1 MKKNFWRCI
10 FFSVS
15 MLAASSSSL
24 STLHSQLLASEN
36 DNSAIYSIPSLD
48 PIEANVDNSMST
60 AVNRLFNAKQIK
72 MGALTL
78 KVYPDTSDMT
88 KILTIQLSN
97 LDLDLAGLPAL
108 DINFYASARILYE
121 GIDETLDVEFESQ
134 GSLFVTHRSKSFKF
148 SIPHTLDDL
157 FEMLQALGI
166 FTKSNDNS
174 GDVSLVELLEELKTA
189 ATTVEQN
196 NTENNGFIYSLS
208 ADDFTMNESEI
219 SNISLLLLADSNNIP
234 TGIKTKDMLT
244 ISKKDSTSGIG
255 ITLDGSFTSINN
267 VSTYS
272 KRGSSSIIDV
282 TDSNKS
288 LLGTITKIFT
298 GGYTSN
304 VNSEGEKLNQVNINI
319 SGSLTNQVDASTAYT
334 SSIDGV
340 LQADVTD
347 VFEDENYGTYALSLT
362 HKNDAT
368 TFNDIDIYYD
378 KNKTYFSLNEL
389 FKGRIDNSK
398 LKDVFSHV
406 SDITSIPSYKEI
418 DEDLNFVF
426 NVATENSL
434 TKLMDGD
441 YSAFYD
447 IFTSYT
453 YSDTSF
459 ELVLDPTGLGLDG
472 DSLTLEVNFDQN
484 NKLIKDI
491 TLEGLVIGDI
501 TLNNLTLSLDDYS
514 DITIPNDAEYS
525 NYSESMTVFDSLSTI
540 LDEKKVNAD
549 YTLIYTDQSG
559 VTYNA
564 DGNISADLSNA
575 QIDTTEEIKTFHTDS
590 GTYHLS
596 FNLPKEN
603 NANNS
608 ALGQGIEAYYDG
620 NSKNLFFGYQYYQ
633 SNDYDLTKDGPH
645 YVFKNSL
652 PFSDITDMY
661 HYIDTKV
668 ENDETTESNSSS
680 LTSMFGFID
689 AISNS
694 SKLESIKNSIKNN
707 LALNSLDGVIS
718 TSVDTDN
725 NIVVTIDSSS
735 FLVDTSYASNTT
747 AITLTLGSDG
757 SVIDL
762 SVSGKING
770 ATIHFSLDLDTN
782 VSSYSYFN
790 TTDYPAISHGQ
801 ELLESFV
808 SLPTDLEEFDIGLSG
823 YVNKDDKNFIS
834 ISSGTGASV
843 NTTGDLDTA
852 SGVLL
857 VRHPDINDSSK
868 MIDFDQKL
876 EFNYQQ
882 ADGTVID
889 TKGKSHDKGEFL
901 LEYNDNM
908 HVKMD
913 NQDLFD
919 IMGILEGVDSE
930 DNLLYRYLKFM
941 NSTVES
947 SGSPLMDL
955 IEGKALS
962 ASGIF
967 DYPYFNSIAFN
978 DGSITIN
985 VDPKLIQSDAGDGST
1000 ALITMHYDI
1009 DSKHIT
1015 SADIQAKYITADN
1028 TFDINASVTL
1038 QPGSSQA
1045 YQRTTDTS
1053 KSDQSNYITEYTS
1066 SNASNFVN
1074 VNGFKVLLD
1083 CLVDTTENNFM
1094 EIEGTLCLSL
1104 SIAGDLYVGCY
1115 AAIYVE
1121 DETAYAYLRFRVS
1134 EETSFPGISEDGY
1147 RVTEFFIKE
1156 SEVLV
1161 NQTRASTQKKLFQ
1174 SKKYIREYIAY
1185 KTTADNI
1192 MANIPYYLLDFV
1204 MDLGRIKV
1212 LGIGVGTIALNQI
1225 YDAVNSEED
1234 SDVVLNNDFSEVL
1247 SEFAYSNNT
1256 FDIKVDL
1263 SKLILEI
1270 PVISFEDTE
1279 IKIHHKSED
1288 SNGYKPLSS
1297 VEIVVT
1303 LKLLSI
1309 LNIGIKQKSG
1319 YNTFSFS
1326 KLLHITGSQAQ
1337 STYMSRYYTYR
1348 SNFFAT
1354 YGNYDDN
1361 STLGMYNISKVT
1373 KKGSPTVDQAYD
1385 DNHNKV
1391 NSSVSNSYTSTSSST
1406 SPFANDWRI
1415 YIW

>member
-1 MKKNFWRCI
+1 MKKNFWRCV

-72 MGALTL
+72 MDALTL

-174 GDVSLVELLEELKTA
+174 GDVSLVELLDELKTA

-196 NTENNGFIYSLS
+196 NTENNGYIYSLS

-304 VNSEGEKLNQVNINI
+304 VKKKKKKLNQVNINI
-319 SGSLTNQVDASTAYT
+319 SGSLTNQVNASTAYT
-334 SSIDGV
+334 STIDGI

-362 HKNDAT
+362 HKNDAA

-378 KNKTYFSLNEL
+378 KNKTYISLNEL

-398 LKDVFSHV
+398 LKDVFSNV

-472 DSLTLEVNFDQN
+472 DSLTLEVNFDQD

-540 LDEKKVNAD
+540 LDEKKANAD

-608 ALGQGIEAYYDG
+608 ALGQGIEAYYDA

-668 ENDETTESNSSS
+668 ENDETTDSNSSS

-725 NIVVTIDSSS
+725 NIVVTIDPSS
-735 FLVDTSYASNTT
+735 FLVDTSYAS
-747 AITLTLGSDG
+747 
-757 SVIDL
+757 
-762 SVSGKING
+762 
-770 ATIHFSLDLDTN
+770 
-782 VSSYSYFN
+782 
-790 TTDYPAISHGQ
+790 
-801 ELLESFV
+801 
-808 SLPTDLEEFDIGLSG
+808 
-823 YVNKDDKNFIS
+823 
-834 ISSGTGASV
+834 

-1161 NQTRASTQKKLFQ
+1161 NQTRASTQKKIFQ

-1373 KKGSPTVDQAYD
+1373 KKGNPTVDQAYD